1 MWVGVGHD
9 SVRGGGE
16 AGHFD
21 ASSGNVYFQILAQFG
36 LLGSA
41 FYLLFIVSFLL
52 MSYRI
57 YAEIPESHYWHR
69 VLISGGVGAQIAFHA
84 CGLYWS
90 TMTEAITLNLFILIL
105 SAVSYV
111 SEHYSR
117 GLVTDDVS
125 L

>member
-1 MWVGVGHD
+1 
-9 SVRGGGE
+9 
-16 AGHFD
+16 
-21 ASSGNVYFQILAQFG
+21 
-36 LLGSA
+36 
-41 FYLLFIVSFLL
+41 
-52 MSYRI
+52 
-57 YAEIPESHYWHR
+57 
-69 VLISGGVGAQIAFHA
+69 LIAGGVGAQIAFHA

-90 TMTEAITLNLFILIL
+90 TMAEAITVNLFILIL